1 MSFERFAQPF
11 GSGGRWLPIGTFFLT
26 KIRST
31 SHHLPVLAALEAPG
45 ETPPG
50 RRGALKAPGDQILH
64 VQPLD
69 LGVVKLQEELQD
81 VRLHFQKVS
90 VSGWASAWTIVNL
103 Q

>member
-1 MSFERFAQPF
+1 M
-11 GSGGRWLPIGTFFLT
+11 PIGTFFLT

-69 LGVVKLQEELQD
+69 LGVVKLQEELQVD
-81 VRLHFQKVS
+81 LHSGDWAAIAYDQVCLFLQKES
-90 VSGWASAWTIVNL
+90 VLGWASARTIENL